1 MKTDAS
7 RLKEESIMQSNKE
20 KEGSIVRIERYAK
33 KKSSSS
39 VDKDRVREIVNLLKV
54 QREVISKKSNFKP
67 SEQSNIN
74 GFTEAT
80 AE

>member
-7 RLKEESIMQSNKE
+7 RPKEESIMQSNKE

-74 GFTEAT
+74 GFTET
-80 AE
+80 AAE